1 MMRSAGRKVA
11 RLRRTIKVCD
21 GSLQER
27 RIANRASS
35 IHDRPM
41 TITSLFLFASVY
53 FVAVASPGP
62 GMAAV
67 VARGL
72 GQGMKAAPAFVAG
85 FIVGDLIWFTVAA
98 TGLAVIAKT
107 YEALFLAIKYAGCAY
122 LLYIACRIW
131 TAPVA
136 AGNVE
141 AANEKVRSW
150 PSFLGSLSLTLGNP
164 KVIVFFLSLMPLVV
178 DVKTITP
185 LVFVKMALVIVLV
198 FTPVLLTTLSLA
210 DRARRVFT
218 SEKALK
224 RINRGTAGIMAGAA
238 VAIAA
243 RS

>member
-1 MMRSAGRKVA
+1 
-11 RLRRTIKVCD
+11 
-21 GSLQER
+21 
-27 RIANRASS
+27 
-35 IHDRPM
+35 M
-41 TITSLFLFASVY
+41 TITSLLLFASVY

-72 GQGMKAAPAFVAG
+72 AQGMQAAPAFIAG
-85 FIVGDLIWFTVAA
+85 FVVGDLIWFTVAA
-98 TGLAVIAKT
+98 TGLAVIAKSFET
-107 YEALFLAIKYAGCAY
+107 LFLAIKYAGCAY
-122 LLYIACRIW
+122 LLYIAWKIW

-136 AGNVE
+136 AENVE
-141 AANEKVRSW
+141 AAHDKVKSW

-185 LVFVKMALVIVLV
+185 LVFFEMAVIIVLV
-198 FTPVLLTTLSLA
+198 FTPVLLTTLYLA
-210 DRARRVFT
+210 DRARRIFT
-218 SEKALK
+218 SAKALR
-224 RINRGTAGIMAGAA
+224 RINRTTAGIMAGAA